1 MRRGEP
7 AIRLIFTV
15 LLCGLGLYFAITQ
28 QTGFLLGGDDDSSG
42 GLPVDATGLDAVAIG
57 VAFIAVGILNLA
69 LAIPGSRRIPVFWTG
84 AGLMLASL
92 LYGTVKVL
100 LAITSLFES

>member
-7 AIRLIFTV
+7 AIRLIFTA

-28 QTGFLLGGDDDSSG
+28 QAGFLLGGDDDFSE

-57 VAFIAVGILNLA
+57 VVFIAVGILNLA
-69 LAIPGSRRIPVFWTG
+69 LAIRGPRRIPVFWTG

-92 LYGTVKVL
+92 LYGALKVL
-100 LAITSLFES
+100 LAIMSLFES